1 VVYSAHQ
8 YFDQT
13 GRYTV
18 AGNGPLE
25 LRYSFWANRFEAKST
40 TGERSFDEWN
50 LHRLDK
56 FIDWLARNQVR
67 GDIGEIGW
75 PSYQQMVAS
84 GIPASEA
91 SAESQRWNVLAEA
104 WFQKADAASLSV
116 TYFAASGLQFVDH
129 PGLPPRLPEP
139 NAVFV
144 HSAGNG
150 ELRDAMGMPI
160 LTPEGKFQPRDI
172 DTANSQCDVLIKHP
186 SRD

>member
-1 VVYSAHQ
+1 
-8 YFDQT
+8 
-13 GRYTV
+13 
-18 AGNGPLE
+18 
-25 LRYSFWANRFEAKST
+25 
-40 TGERSFDEWN
+40 
-50 LHRLDK
+50 
-56 FIDWLARNQVR
+56 
-67 GDIGEIGW
+67 
-75 PSYQQMVAS
+75 
-84 GIPASEA
+84 
-91 SAESQRWNVLAEA
+91 LAEA

-150 ELRDAMGMPI
+150 DLRDAMGMPI

-172 DTANSQCDVLIKHP
+172 DTANSQYDVLIKHP